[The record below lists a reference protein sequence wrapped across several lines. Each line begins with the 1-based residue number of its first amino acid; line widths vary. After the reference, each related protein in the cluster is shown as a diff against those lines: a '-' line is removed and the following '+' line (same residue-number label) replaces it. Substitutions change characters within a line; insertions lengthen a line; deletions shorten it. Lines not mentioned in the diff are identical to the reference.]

1 MQGLAWANLLDRR
14 AQVLLNP
21 AVVIELVLWHMHD
34 NHAYSILRKI
44 LLEFKTSID
53 GHEHVK
59 LMLRERQER
68 PILQRAP
75 ALLMNCGDFVTDQ
88 NQLDARIYAL
98 VNEDAHSRSWLFAKS
113 RTMSTWSR
121 VIEG

>member
-68 PILQRAP
+68 PILAHELWR
-75 ALLMNCGDFVTDQ
+75 LRDRQ

-121 VIEG
+121 VI